1 MDTSGQTPPPPL
13 AQGQGQGQ
21 GQPPPQQQAPPQDEG
36 GAGSPELTPEQL
48 GELDKAQLVQLFAA
62 QFQANQQM
70 KKVLEER
77 ATKEREAKASEYT
90 KNMEDL
96 VAASKK
102 AGIGGDELRDAF
114 KDLVPEGDS
123 LDHLIG
129 AGKALAVVTAQMANA
144 ATQIEEHRRAR
155 EEADKFRQ
163 QAVEG
168 KGVMQRSKM
177 FDQMLSSVAAPSGNS
192 GLGFPSRFEEP
203 ASSSSSSSAPSSSSS
218 SAPSQAADPQD
229 GSGDL
234 PSQPRKRSRTENVD
248 AIFQATFRSVSGG
261 HSAAMANDPRL
272 LN

>member
-1 MDTSGQTPPPPL
+1 MDVAGQTPPP
-13 AQGQGQGQ
+13 AQGQDQQ
-21 GQPPPQQQAPPQDEG
+21 QSPPQTQTENP
-36 GAGSPELTPEQL
+36 STELTPEQL
-48 GELDKAQLVQLFAA
+48 GDLDKAQLVQLFVAE
-62 QFQANQQM
+62 FQANQQM
-70 KKVLEER
+70 QTMLEER
-77 ATKEREAKASEYT
+77 ATKERAARVSEYT
-90 KNMEDL
+90 KNMEHL
-96 VAASKK
+96 VTAAEKT
-102 AGIGGDELRDAF
+102 GLGGDALRSAF

-129 AGKALAVVTAQMANA
+129 AGKALAVVTAQMVNA
-144 ATQIEEHRRAR
+144 STQIEEHRRAR

-177 FDQMLSSVAAPSGNS
+177 FDKMLSSVAAPSGSS

-203 ASSSSSSSAPSSSSS
+203 ASSSSSSSSSS

-229 GSGDL
+229 GSGGL
-234 PSQPRKRSRTENVD
+234 PSQPRKRKRSKTENVD